1 MSFCKFTF
9 CPFVE
14 NEVIGN
20 LHGLEILSIGSFAG
34 LEILSI
40 GSSLLSGHNK
50 WNDLEREEYDLG
62 SLVHEQSIICVL
74 SHIQYVFFSFSLKQL
89 KRN

>member
-34 LEILSI
+34 LEILST

-50 WNDLEREEYDLG
+50 WNDLWNVKSTIWG
-62 SLVHEQSIICVL
+62 ASSTNKV
-74 SHIQYVFFSFSLKQL
+74 
-89 KRN
+89 